1 MTEGISFLEH
11 SKQITEH
18 FLQSVVAVDDNMEF
32 RSRQPEVTE
41 DLVEPDEDEYFGQI
55 GPKDNQEGD
64 LLEHKLYYQDLSLE
78 FASRGIVC
86 GGFSPT
92 DDIGLS
98 LDAIVN
104 TSKNADI
111 TILDWQMQIAGADGK
126 LAIDTINEIAELD
139 TKEGGRTR
147 LICIYTA
154 EKVNDVAQVLVDSVQ
169 HLSPNQEGLTISF
182 DKPGLSHWKIEIV
195 NKEMQEAELCEFLIN
210 SFRDLTAGLLS
221 NAALSSIA
229 AIRDNTHHLLHKFNK
244 DLDPAYLSHVLGL
257 LSSPDMREQANDV
270 AFDYAVDLI
279 SEELKSNL
287 QVSRL
292 VKNSLS
298 KDKLCSWPGFVNEKN
313 IRDCFRLKIGSEEIK
328 RFDNNVM
335 QNLISASTAEAL
347 ETVLEDEIGLSE
359 VDNKAPLERFKRSPI
374 QLTTFN
380 DANSPLLEL
389 CAIESVRRDI
399 CSIREEHI
407 PVLKQGTIIKEQ
419 GKNKYY
425 FCIQPVCDS
434 VRLTGNST
442 FSLMQISKSNSG
454 FTHVIRATGNHLKL
468 KIQPAPKLIRT
479 YTFFACDEHKV
490 VRASKKNGLYLFTD
504 ISAGEESKI
513 VFEWCG
519 ELKQSVSQA
528 VINNLASQLARV
540 GLDSFEWLRQKQ
552 SKFSV

>member
-1 MTEGISFLEH
+1 MDQSISFLEN
-11 SKQITEH
+11 SKQITQH

-32 RSRQPEVTE
+32 KSRQPEIVE
-41 DLVEPDEDEYFGQI
+41 DIVEPDEDDYFGQFES
-55 GPKDNQEGD
+55 GATDFKGQAP
-64 LLEHKLYYQDLSLE
+64 LEHKLYYQDLSLE
-78 FASRGIVC
+78 FAKRGIVC

-92 DDIGLS
+92 ADTVMS
-98 LDAIVN
+98 LEAIVN

-126 LAIDTINEIAELD
+126 LAIDTIIKIAQKD
-139 TKEGGRTR
+139 IQEGGRTR

-154 EKVNDVAQVLVDSVQ
+154 ENATAVAQALVDSIV
-169 HLSPNQEGLTISF
+169 HLSPNLVQRTISF
-182 DKPGLSHWKIEIV
+182 SKPGLSHWKIEIV
-195 NKEMQEAELCEFLIN
+195 NKEMQEAELCEFLID
-210 SFRDLTAGLLS
+210 SFTNLTAGLLS

-229 AIRDNTHHLLHKFNK
+229 SIRDNTHHLLHKFSK
-244 DLDPAYLSHVLGL
+244 DLDPAYISHVLSL

-287 QVSRL
+287 QVSKL

-298 KDKLCSWPGFVNEKN
+298 KDKLCSWPKFINSSNDKN
-313 IRDCFRLKIGSEEIK
+313 CFRLKIGTEDVK
-328 RFDNNVM
+328 RFDNTVM
-335 QNLISASTAEAL
+335 QNLITAPTQL
-347 ETVLEDEIGLSE
+347 ELKKVLEDDIGFEE
-359 VDNKAPLERFKRSPI
+359 VDKIAPLERFKKSPI

-399 CSIREEHI
+399 SSIREEHI

-419 GKNKYY
+419 GKNNYY

-434 VRLTGNST
+434 VRLVGNST
-442 FSLMQISKSNSG
+442 FSLMKISSRSNND
-454 FTHVIRATGNHLKL
+454 FTHVIRAAKGHLRL
-468 KIQPAPKLIRT
+468 KIQPAPKQIRT
-479 YTFFACDEHKV
+479 YTFLACEVHKV
-490 VRASKKNGLYLFTD
+490 VRASQQDELYLFTD
-504 ISAGEESKI
+504 LSAGEDNKV

-552 SKFSV
+552 S

>member
-32 RSRQPEVTE
+32 KSRQPETME
-41 DLVEPDEDEYFGQI
+41 DLVEPDEDDYFGQI
-55 GPKDNQEGD
+55 ESTDNQEEA

-92 DDIGLS
+92 KDTNFS

-126 LAIDTINEIAELD
+126 LAIDTIKEIAKLD
-139 TKEGGRTR
+139 TEEGGRTR

-154 EKVNDVAQVLVDSVQ
+154 ENANDVAQILVNSVR
-169 HLSPNQEGLTISF
+169 HLSPNQKQLTISF
-182 DKPGLSHWKIEIV
+182 GESGLSHWKIEIV
-195 NKEMQEAELCEFLIN
+195 NKEKQEVELCEFLIN
-210 SFRDLTAGLLS
+210 SFTELTAGLLS

-298 KDKLCSWPGFVNEKN
+298 KDKLCSWPEFINEKN
-313 IRDCFRLKIGSEEIK
+313 DRNCFRLKIGSEGVK

-335 QNLISASTAEAL
+335 KNLISAQTVEEL
-347 ETVLEDEIGLSE
+347 EKVLEHGVGLSE

-374 QLTTFN
+374 QLTSFN
-380 DANSPLLEL
+380 DCNSPLLEL

-399 CSIREEHI
+399 SSIREEHI

-419 GKNKYY
+419 GQNKYY

-442 FSLMQISKSNSG
+442 FSLMQISKSSS
-454 FTHVIRATGNHLKL
+454 FTHVIRATDKHLKL

-490 VRASKKNGLYLFTD
+490 VRASKQGELYLFTD
-504 ISAGEESKI
+504 ISAGEENKV

-552 SKFSV
+552 S